1 MPSAQLIVSQPGH
14 GTRKLDVSGALV
26 SIGRKS
32 DNTLCLASDSNVSK
46 YHAVIE
52 SRGGEFWL
60 SDLGSSNGT
69 TVNDAAVKAERQL
82 ADGDLICFGGTSTIE
97 FRLSM
102 AEGQQTSDG
111 TASASAAPAAA
122 GSVQSPSTPASADVA
137 SPSAVAPSP
146 PPPAQKPGALSPAII
161 AAVVLGGLVV
171 TGVLVAVLYG
181 TGVLGGKSGASAA
194 TPTPTVA
201 QNSEDEDETGE
212 AEATPTP
219 FEEMIFEET
228 PALAPTPPVS
238 APGIPAAS
246 TDATAMYA
254 NTLVAQISQKNRYK
268 FDPAFVALINKYTG
282 EYRSANG
289 YYERA
294 GKYREAIDREF
305 MNAQGIQPPLLGYV
319 MAMSLTK
326 FVDKGDGSG
335 VWALPSAVLNEAGTT
350 NATADPTAATRRAA
364 AYIKELLDIFS
375 KEEFV
380 YVVACYGMTLQEAGK
395 FNDELEKN
403 DPGGQNRYDFW
414 KMKNAGVVSG
424 EQAERVARFFAA
436 GIVGENPKEF
446 GLPADG
452 RLSSLY

>member
-14 GTRKLDVSGALV
+14 EARKLDVSGALV

-32 DNTLCLASDSNVSK
+32 DNTLCLAGDSNVSK

-82 ADGDLICFGGTSTIE
+82 ADGDLICFGGTSTVE
-97 FRLSM
+97 FRLPA
-102 AEGQQTSDG
+102 AEGEQTSDG
-111 TASASAAPAAA
+111 AANASDAPAMA
-122 GSVQSPSTPASADVA
+122 GSVQSSSTAASADA
-137 SPSAVAPSP
+137 AAAAAIAPSSP
-146 PPPAQKPGALSPAII
+146 QPAQKGSTFPPMI

-171 TGVLVAVLYG
+171 TGLLVVVLYG
-181 TGVLGGKSGASAA
+181 TGVLGGKSGASAT

-201 QNSEDEDETGE
+201 QRGEDEEET
-212 AEATPTP
+212 ADSEATPTP

-228 PALAPTPPVS
+228 PAPAPTPPVS
-238 APGIPAAS
+238 APGVAAAS
-246 TDATAMYA
+246 TDATTMYA
-254 NTLVAQISQKNRYK
+254 NLLATQISQKNLYK
-268 FDPAFVALINKYTG
+268 FDPAFVALINNYTG
-282 EYRSANG
+282 EYRNAG
-289 YYERA
+289 DYYERA

-305 MNAQGIQPPLLGYV
+305 MNAQGIPPLIGYV

-335 VWALPSAVLNEAGTT
+335 VWALPSAVLSEAGAT
-350 NATADPTAATRRAA
+350 NATADPAAATRRAA

-395 FNDELEKN
+395 FEEELGKN

-414 KMKNAGVVSG
+414 KMKNAGVVNG
-424 EQAERVARFFAA
+424 QQAERVARFFAA

-446 GLPADG
+446 GLAADKK
-452 RLSSLY
+452 LSSLY